1 MQFSMTS
8 IKTAIKTSI
17 KQKLL
22 KVIQF
27 HCQRQELNTQQS
39 ELLPQK
45 TEPEEEFTEQQSLAN
60 Q

>member
-1 MQFSMTS
+1 MTS

-17 KQKLL
+17 NQKLL

-27 HCQRQELNTQQS
+27 HCQRQELKTQQS